1 MRIIL
6 VLAAAA
12 MCSGCATVLRGTTD
26 QVGFNSTP
34 SGAEVHTSNG
44 FGCVTPCTLTVKKNE
59 EFVATF
65 EKQGF
70 IPQQVP
76 VARQVVGAGV
86 VATAGNVI
94 AGGII
99 GLGVDAATGA
109 GFEHVPNPVSVVLQ
123 PDVPP
128 PPPPAARGKSPK
140 KPATASPAT
149 PPSPQ
154 PAKS

>member
-1 MRIIL
+1 MRL
-6 VLAAAA
+6 VLVFALAAT
-12 MCSGCATVLRGTTD
+12 CGGCATVLRGTTD

-44 FGCVTPCTLTVKKNE
+44 YGCVTPCTLTFKKNE

-65 EKQGF
+65 EKEGF

-76 VARQVVGAGV
+76 VTRQVVGAGV

-109 GFEHVPNPVSVVLQ
+109 GFEHVPNPVSVVLL
-123 PDVPP
+123 PDV

-140 KPATASPAT
+140 KPATAAPAT

>member
-44 FGCVTPCTLTVKKNE
+44 LGCVTPCTLTVKKNE
-59 EFVATF
+59 EFIATF
-65 EKQGF
+65 QKDGF
-70 IPQQVP
+70 VPQQIP
-76 VARQVVGAGV
+76 VSRQVVGAGV
-86 VATAGNVI
+86 AATAGNIVL
-94 AGGII
+94 GGVI

-109 GFEHVPNPVSVVLQ
+109 GFEHVPESGLGGF
-123 PDVPP
+123 
-128 PPPPAARGKSPK
+128 AA
-140 KPATASPAT
+140 
-149 PPSPQ
+149 
-154 PAKS
+154 